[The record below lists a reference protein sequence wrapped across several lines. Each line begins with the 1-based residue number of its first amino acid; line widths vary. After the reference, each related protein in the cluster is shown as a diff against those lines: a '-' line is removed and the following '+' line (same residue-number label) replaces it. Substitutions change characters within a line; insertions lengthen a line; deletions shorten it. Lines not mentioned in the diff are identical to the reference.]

1 MNNKS
6 NLYWTIYEKLEKD
19 VIDLS
24 YYVHFSDK
32 ISGHNHNQ
40 IWTYSNQIADL
51 LTAICIQIESLFFD
65 LYKMEMNE
73 TIDVIGKAITEI
85 DGKWNLSSKKV
96 RIISKNMDFTDL
108 NAFGQ
113 AFAPMGYRTKDE
125 NDYYS
130 SYCAVKHNRANALY
144 KANINVLIRALAAL
158 FILNIYYSFEDVKID
173 ELSEFDFSLGSEVFM
188 VELSENNSLI
198 NDVLIID
205 EDKEY
210 INKITEYADG
220 IPDIESDEFLKF
232 QDETQQPNRFIIRI
246 NK

>member
-1 MNNKS
+1 
-6 NLYWTIYEKLEKD
+6 
-19 VIDLS
+19 
-24 YYVHFSDK
+24 
-32 ISGHNHNQ
+32 
-40 IWTYSNQIADL
+40 
-51 LTAICIQIESLFFD
+51 
-65 LYKMEMNE
+65 
-73 TIDVIGKAITEI
+73 
-85 DGKWNLSSKKV
+85 
-96 RIISKNMDFTDL
+96 
-108 NAFGQ
+108 
-113 AFAPMGYRTKDE
+113 
-125 NDYYS
+125 
-130 SYCAVKHNRANALY
+130 
-144 KANINVLIRALAAL
+144 LIRALAAL
-158 FILNIYYSFEDVKID
+158 FILNIYYSFEDVNID